1 MANPTRLVVDGEV
14 FDVRRSGRRGQV
26 DLTWVSGPNPGYG
39 FSSARSDGSWPDVA
53 QLEESIRDFLA
64 GIDPA
69 TGHLD

>member
-39 FSSARSDGSWPDVA
+39 FSSAR
-53 QLEESIRDFLA
+53 
-64 GIDPA
+64 
-69 TGHLD
+69 